1 MLSFHKTVLAAFLS
15 RSKIF
20 LTAEDGSG
28 LEGSWSFFSVFGHGL
43 EDESW
48 TH

>member
-1 MLSFHKTVLAAFLS
+1 MLSLYKTVLGAFL
-15 RSKIF
+15 RRGKRF

-28 LEGSWSFFSVFGHGL
+28 LEGLWRFFSVFGRGL